1 MKIYRTDKAPLAY
14 HREIRPTKA
23 AKTIDLFIEPSQTYQ
38 TVIGFGGAFTES
50 ATHTLSKM
58 SSSNQSKVLHA
69 YFDPE
74 DGLGYTLGRMHL
86 NSSDFSLGNYTYV
99 KENDESLE
107 SFSIAREFNTV
118 IPTILKAERLAGKK
132 FSFLASPW
140 SPPGWMKTTG
150 QMNHGGKLKKEYYP
164 LWAQYFIKYL
174 DAMKKAGIHI
184 DMISVQNEPAA
195 VQTWDSCIYTP
206 EEERDFIKYHLGP
219 ALKKS
224 DHAHVKILA
233 WDHNKDIIL
242 DRMLPIYNDP
252 DANQYTWGAA
262 FHWYMSEDYLNLS
275 KLHEAYPDKH
285 LIFTEG
291 CIEDGPRVGSYDT
304 GVRYIKDMIHDFN
317 HYTEAFIDWNLF
329 LDEQGG
335 PNHVGNYC
343 DAPIIC
349 DTKKDSVH
357 LNSSFYAIKHFSKHV
372 KPGAKRIHSSLS
384 DEKILHIAFINP
396 DASRTVILFNDS
408 DVSHVVAIEGTH
420 VECPASS
427 ILTVIKEPHV

>member
-1 MKIYRTDKAPLAY
+1 LKIYRTDKAPRAY
-14 HREIRPTKA
+14 HREVRATKA
-23 AKTIDLFIEPSQTYQ
+23 PATVDLRLNPEKTYQ
-38 TVIGFGGAFTES
+38 TIIGFGGAFTES

-58 SSSNQSKVLHA
+58 SSSNQAKIMHA

-99 KENDESLE
+99 DEMDESLA
-107 SFSIAREFNTV
+107 SFSIAREYQTV
-118 IPTILKAERLAGKK
+118 IPTILKAERISGHK

-150 QMNHGGKLKKEYYP
+150 QMSHGGKLKKEYYP
-164 LWAQYFIKYL
+164 LWAKYFIKYL

-195 VQTWDSCIYTP
+195 VQTWDSCLYTP
-206 EEERDFIKYHLGP
+206 EEERDFIKHHLGP
-219 ALKKS
+219 ALKAS

-242 DRMLPIYNDP
+242 ERMLPIYEDP
-252 DANQYTWGAA
+252 EANAYTWGAA
-262 FHWYMSEDYLNLS
+262 FHWYMSEDYLNLT
-275 KLHEAYPDKH
+275 KLHEAHPDKH
-285 LIFTEG
+285 IVFTEG

-304 GVRYIKDMIHDFN
+304 GVRYIKDMIQDFN

-329 LDEQGG
+329 LDEKGG

-349 DTKKDSVH
+349 DTKNDQVH

-372 KPGAKRIHSSLS
+372 KPGAVRIHSSLES
-384 DEKILHIAFINP
+384 PDFYHIGFLNP

-408 DVSHVVAIEGTH
+408 DTHHVIHFEGKH
-420 VECPASS
+420 IECPAQSMVT
-427 ILTVIKEPHV
+427 ITKEPHV